1 MTRLLSLVLS
11 IPPRSYDDR
20 KVSGQCA
27 RRGCEA
33 ECQEEHLLCAGHAD
47 EHRARNRKTMKR
59 TRRWRRVQGR
69 LWG

>member
-20 KVSGQCA
+20 KGNTCTRKGCHRECQDDHLQCA
-27 RRGCEA
+27 
-33 ECQEEHLLCAGHAD
+33 EHQAD
-47 EHRARNRKTMKR
+47 HRARNRKTMKR
-59 TRRWRRVQGR
+59 TRRWKRVQGR